1 MDSVT
6 RHQPEEHGS
15 NITQIPYKTAGIC
28 ILNDKTKIARTKS
41 ALAVLHFTFLL
52 ESREKNGCAFM
63 PMPAPVHTREY
74 WVKNKAYMATTLNF
88 ANLAIHSESL
98 YFLLFY

>member
-6 RHQPEEHGS
+6 RQQPEEHGS

-52 ESREKNGCAFM
+52 ESREKMDALSCQCLPQYTPENIGSRIK
-63 PMPAPVHTREY
+63 H
-74 WVKNKAYMATTLNF
+74 MATALNF

-98 YFLLFY
+98 YFLLFN